1 MDDEEIDELLAEL
14 NERLQARGLRARFRV
29 SADDYGWD
37 VMVYDGGD
45 PEIVETV
52 EEAEEVVEELCDSL

>member
-1 MDDEEIDELLAEL
+1 MCDEEIDELLAEL
-14 NERLQARGLRARFRV
+14 NERLQARGLRTRFRV
-29 SADDYGWD
+29 SANDYGWD

>member
-14 NERLQARGLRARFRV
+14 NERLQARDLRTRFRI

-45 PEIVETV
+45 PEVVDTI
-52 EEAEEVVEELCDSL
+52 EEAEDIVEELW